1 VVLLSVVYCVAVGA
15 WVTAGG
21 LVRPELRGPS
31 FARDAPL
38 VFLGLTAAHVVA
50 AVWSTVW
57 SCLAVMLGTGL
68 VMAGLCAI
76 ASSTPSAL
84 GLVLLPAIVAADTM
98 ALLRVERVR
107 PVGRLALWLLF
118 VLSTLAKLYGG
129 VLSSFPH

>member
-1 VVLLSVVYCVAVGA
+1 
-15 WVTAGG
+15 
-21 LVRPELRGPS
+21 
-31 FARDAPL
+31 
-38 VFLGLTAAHVVA
+38 
-50 AVWSTVW
+50 
-57 SCLAVMLGTGL
+57 
-68 VMAGLCAI
+68 MADRR
-76 ASSTPSAL
+76 STPSAL